1 MDMSIVNFGSA
12 WGSILANSLVG
23 IMVQDAGG
31 KWNVVNIP
39 LLLLAIAG
47 LILSVVVHRIM
58 AKKYSDKFVSPIED
72 FKQAI

>member
-1 MDMSIVNFGSA
+1 MSIVNFGSA

-47 LILSVVVHRIM
+47 LILSVVMHRM
-58 AKKYSDKFVSPIED
+58 TAKKYNARSVSPIEG